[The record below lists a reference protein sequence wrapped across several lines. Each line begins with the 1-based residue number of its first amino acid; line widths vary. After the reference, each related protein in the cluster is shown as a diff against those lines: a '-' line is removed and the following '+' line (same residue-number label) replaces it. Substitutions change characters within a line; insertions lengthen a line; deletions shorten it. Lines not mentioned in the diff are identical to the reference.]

1 MAKSDFD
8 VEESEYYDNSDEKQS
23 EKNEQTKTNEEEKDL
38 YHQDYGENSDFSQ
51 IGINKDLEY
60 IDNADVVYE
69 DKENKTS
76 KEKLDDALS
85 TINKKALIVVGGIFL
100 LVLVIILMIS
110 LTISKYN
117 KGYKTTIIVPEIV
130 YLGETG
136 NISVI
141 TKGKKDIEK
150 THTTFTSK
158 NKSIITI
165 LNNEMEGQEVLN
177 TIIPIQEGRAK
188 VNIVSKL
195 KNKEMANET
204 KEIVV
209 CPAFTSK
216 LLLTK
221 NISVVQDDTYN
232 LPIDFGEKECGEEI
246 TYESSNE
253 NIMTVSETGN
263 IKGIKQGTAILTLR
277 KGHRSISVNVE
288 VTKDYINMTSLKITP
303 DEVQLKPGESTR
315 INVEYL
321 PKNATST
328 NIHFY
333 TTNSNIATI
342 SEGGLIKALKT
353 GTATINAKS
362 SNGGIEQKI
371 EVVVSE
377 EVSSEGAEITEMK
390 LNKTIIKLVQGE
402 SEKIMATVTPSSAK
416 DKTINWKSSN
426 SNVATVTNE
435 GVIFAK
441 KEGSTTITASTN
453 NNISKTIQVIVTK
466 MKLPKI
472 SASDNIQTNQWHNK
486 PYTLKFYD
494 SENGSTYYYGKTE
507 DNMTNKGSKITISND
522 EKVTYYVKACKNG
535 VCSSTVTYISKLD
548 VTKPRVL
555 TVAGIENSA
564 VKEDSVQIAL
574 KDTTSLVQKW
584 CVTNIENYSTCQWK
598 TIQTMSNPVVT
609 YTAKYNST
617 YYVYA
622 KDSAGNISDS
632 YTFEITNIE

>member
-1 MAKSDFD
+1 MAKSDFN
-8 VEESEYYDNSDEKQS
+8 VEEPEYY
-23 EKNEQTKTNEEEKDL
+23 EKNDEIQPEGTKQTKTNEEEKDL
-38 YHQDYGENSDFSQ
+38 YHQDYGENSDFSK

-60 IDNADVVYE
+60 IDDADVVYE

-76 KEKLDDALS
+76 KEKLDDAFS
-85 TINKKALIVVGGIFL
+85 TINKRALIVVGGIFL
-100 LVLVIILMIS
+100 LVIVIIMMIL

-117 KGYKTTIIVPEIV
+117 KGYKTTVIIPEIV

-136 NISVI
+136 NISVL

-150 THTTFTSK
+150 TLTTFTSK
-158 NKSIITI
+158 NNNIITI
-165 LNNEMEGQEVLN
+165 LNNEMEGEEILN

-188 VNIVSKL
+188 INIVSKL

-216 LLLTK
+216 LLLSK
-221 NISVVQDDTYN
+221 NISVVQDNTYN
-232 LPIDFGEKECGEEI
+232 LPIDFGEKECGEGI
-246 TYESSNE
+246 TYESSND

-263 IKGIKQGTAILTLR
+263 IKGIKPGTAILTVK
-277 KGHRSISVNVE
+277 KGHRTISVNVE
-288 VTKDYINMTSLKITP
+288 VTKEYIEMKNLEIIP
-303 DEVQLKPGESTR
+303 DEVQLKPGEITR
-315 INVEYL
+315 INIDYS

-333 TTNSNIATI
+333 STKSNIVTI
-342 SEGGLIKALKT
+342 SEGGLIKALKP

-362 SNGGIEQKI
+362 SNGGIEKKV

-377 EVSSEGAEITEMK
+377 EISSEGTEITEMK

-416 DKTINWKSSN
+416 DKTINWESSN
-426 SNVATVTNE
+426 ENIATVTNE

-441 KEGSTTITASTN
+441 KEGSATITATTK
-453 NNISKTIQVIVTK
+453 NNISKTVQVMVTE

-535 VCSSTVTYISKLD
+535 VCSGTVTYISKLD
-548 VTKPRVL
+548 ITKPRVL

-598 TIQTMSNPVVT
+598 TIKTMASPVVA
-609 YTAKYNST
+609 YTARYNST

-632 YTFEITNIE
+632 YMFEITNIE